1 MAVPPRPAPRWN
13 LPLVI
18 VGAVL
23 ALGGFAASVFIG
35 RAGEPAVG
43 PAATSPIVVAAKDL
57 EQRRTL
63 TLGDL
68 AIAHWSSAD
77 IPTGSLADRSA
88 AVGQVLQAP
97 LRAGQP
103 VLSNLL
109 GRTASNATS
118 QASFLPLPTGY
129 VAATLPTTEL
139 AGVAGNIRAGDYIDV
154 LAVVPPQTPGPS
166 SVRTIYSGVHVVSVG
181 LASDQAAASG
191 APAAAS
197 LTVAVTEC
205 QAEFL
210 AWFAANAALKYTLLS
225 SEDYRAAAATAPE
238 GSCPASAGKG
248 VSQADIK
255 ARWPG
260 LVGP

>member
-1 MAVPPRPAPRWN
+1 MAAPPRSAPRWN
-13 LPLVI
+13 VPLVI
-18 VGAVL
+18 AGAVL

-35 RAGEPAVG
+35 RASEPAVG

-68 AIAHWSSAD
+68 AVAHWSSAD
-77 IPTGSLADRSA
+77 VPAGALADRSA

-103 VLSNLL
+103 VFSNLL
-109 GRTASNATS
+109 GRTASSATS

-154 LAVVPPQTPGPS
+154 LAIVPPLTAGPS
-166 SVRTIYSGVHVVSVG
+166 NVRTIYSGVHVISVG
-181 LASDQAAASG
+181 LASDQSAVTG

-210 AWFAANAALKYTLLS
+210 AWFAVNTALKYTLLS
-225 SEDYRAAAATAPE
+225 SEDYRAAAGATPD

>member
-1 MAVPPRPAPRWN
+1 MAAPPGSAPRWN

-18 VGAVL
+18 AGAVL
-23 ALGGFAASVFIG
+23 ALGGFAASVLIG
-35 RAGEPAVG
+35 RASAPPAVT
-43 PAATSPIVVAAKDL
+43 ATTSPIVVAARDL

-63 TLGDL
+63 VAGDL
-68 AIAHWSSAD
+68 RIAHWSSAD
-77 IPTGSLADRSA
+77 VPAGALTDRSA
-88 AVGQVLQAP
+88 AAGQILQAP
-97 LRAGQP
+97 LRSGQP

-109 GRTASNATS
+109 GRSAAGATS

-154 LAVVPPQTPGPS
+154 LAIVPPQTPGS
-166 SVRTIYSGVHVVSVG
+166 SNVRTIYAGVHVISVG
-181 LASDQAAASG
+181 LAADQSAPSG

-210 AWFAANAALKYTLLS
+210 TWFAANAALKYTLLS
-225 SEDYRAAAATAPE
+225 SDDYRAAAGAVPE
-238 GSCPASAGKG
+238 GSCPATAAKG
-248 VSQADIK
+248 VTQADIK

-260 LVGP
+260 LLGP